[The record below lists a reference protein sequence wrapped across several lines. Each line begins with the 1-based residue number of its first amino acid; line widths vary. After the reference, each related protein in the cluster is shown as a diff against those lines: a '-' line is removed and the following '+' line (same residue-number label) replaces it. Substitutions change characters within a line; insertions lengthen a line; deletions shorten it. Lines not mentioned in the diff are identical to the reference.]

1 MVKLTALYKKPD
13 DPDAFMRHYEEVHMP
28 LVKRTPGL
36 KKIVVNRVTA
46 NLTGGPSP
54 YFMIAEMHY
63 PNQET
68 FTAAMESVENRAAG
82 EDLMGFA
89 KGLVTLLV
97 LDETDVYSDMPL
109 R

>member
-1 MVKLTALYKKPD
+1 MVRLMALYKEPD

-36 KKIVVNRVTA
+36 KTIVVNRVTA

-63 PNQET
+63 PNQEA
-68 FTAAMESVENRAAG
+68 FDAAMESVENRAAG
-82 EDLMGFA
+82 EDLMSFA

-97 LDETDVYSDMPL
+97 LNETDVYSDMPL